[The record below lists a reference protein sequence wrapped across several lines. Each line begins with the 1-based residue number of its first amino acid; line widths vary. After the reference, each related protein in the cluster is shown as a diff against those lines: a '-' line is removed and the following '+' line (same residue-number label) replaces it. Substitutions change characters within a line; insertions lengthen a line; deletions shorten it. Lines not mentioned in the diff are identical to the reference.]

1 MYCANELASSS
12 AREYVPGRVNAKQ
25 SVARWS
31 LPGSKK
37 SLYVHV
43 GPYIGIDIYY
53 IYGRADVDFLGLFL
67 FVLVLT
73 TCNDVFLAVRIV
85 VRCL

>member
-1 MYCANELASSS
+1 MSTYRAELTQSS
-12 AREYVPGRVNAKQ
+12 
-25 SVARWS
+25 RWRGGVYPD
-31 LPGSKK
+31 LRRACTRD
-37 SLYVHV
+37 VQV
-43 GPYIGIDIYY
+43 GPYIGIDMYY

-85 VRCL
+85 LRCL